1 MPAVELA
8 SGSSI
13 ALRVGCQNPQKM
25 SAFLPVP
32 TLRAQKVALMLV
44 TATLM
49 LSAFAMAQVAS
60 IQLEIIPPERNGW
73 IRLNAPPQPNT
84 LLRLETSPDLLTWAP
99 FATLHDGAFAYPD
112 AGSGHLTQRFYRG
125 FAQPRTAIDD
135 WKNQIVLPDDPF
147 RSASGNSSE
156 VRWLKFAI
164 LTSDPT
170 KVFYQ
175 DSIRYPFH
183 YEFATQRLPPFLGM
197 DRATF
202 DQLSLHPATQ
212 QVVLGSVLLPP
223 ASTTL
228 EYGIQF
234 VGLEAYPPVTVASYL
249 DLVSATIYSAVKRQ
263 PQYIPSWEQFDSAS
277 ANEAFFEEHGFPLAS
292 TDRWVGVSTVYAA
305 GWALGRL
312 VFIPASEITAAYT
325 DGRLLPTDILLT
337 DGVPAEVPLVAG
349 IISLRPST
357 PNSHVAIL
365 ARSFGIPFVYLP
377 DAQERTRVQGLAGH
391 EVVLR
396 ASNSA
401 GQDQIKVVDVQGA
414 LGDPLRSEI
423 LALKVPPLL
432 NFLPKANYG
441 ALSAPT
447 DNLFPADAKYFGGKA
462 ANFGLLRRTIPNSSP
477 PAIAFSFDLWDQFL
491 DQTLPS
497 GKTLRVDIAERLAP
511 YTTYPPDI
519 ATLRTTLATIRQT
532 ITGTARFSPAQQ
544 QAVLNA
550 LSVFD
555 PAQKIRFRSST
566 NMEDAEQFTGAGLYD
581 SFSGCLLDDLDGDT
595 SGPCGCDPGEPNERG
610 VFRAIQ
616 KVYASFYNDNA
627 FLERLRH
634 HVNESQVGMALLVH
648 HSFPNEEA
656 NGVATLDATFHS
668 SFASYAAD
676 LVTQVGEISVT
687 NPEGDA
693 LPELVHASQ
702 IGSIASLT
710 LKNRSSL
717 IPIGAYVLN
726 WDADYRALMNLL
738 VTVTNGYR
746 VLHPEKTRFLLDF
759 EYKKE
764 SGAMIVK
771 QVRPLPL
778 PSGTG
783 TVVPFL
789 INEPSD
795 YCVLQGEY
803 ADVFA
808 NHRLK
813 SQWTLRT
820 RSIRLTDANLQQSFY
835 ANSQLDY
842 VEPGTIS
849 RLEGLPSGWPGAAYS
864 ISGNLAQDS
873 WVLGTG
879 ADQRVYRLET
889 TVIRGVNEA
898 TSPLLTQADFSKF
911 FSVTYASPMP
921 TINQSG
927 IITTTTQER
936 VRLVPWPVRTPS
948 SQLQTRNFAAGSI
961 NIQVSFYWPEN
972 PHFGA
977 GYTAPLVEWVET
989 RITGLTSQ
997 PIVLHGYYSQTYR
1010 PEHHNFG
1017 ESFIF
1022 EPRLEEGIS
1031 SQTLAELIS
1040 ANIQLIHCVQ
1050 RVSGTTEVSVLGFDR
1065 QFRRLP

>member
-1 MPAVELA
+1 MSDFFLVATAFALRRNSARTLVRLLA
-8 SGSSI
+8 LTMAMLMLGGPVWAQSI
-13 ALRVGCQNPQKM
+13 A
-25 SAFLPVP
+25 
-32 TLRAQKVALMLV
+32 
-44 TATLM
+44 
-49 LSAFAMAQVAS
+49 
-60 IQLEIIPPERNGW
+60 IQLEIIPAERNGW
-73 IRLNAPPQPNT
+73 IRLNAPFQSNT
-84 LLRLETSPDLLTWAP
+84 LLRLQASPDLLTWAP

-112 AGSGHLTQRFYRG
+112 AEAGHLTQRFYRG
-125 FAQPRTAIDD
+125 FAQPKTAIDD
-135 WKNQIVLPDDPF
+135 WKNQIVLPNESF
-147 RSASGNSSE
+147 RSASSSSNE
-156 VRWLKFAI
+156 VRWVKFAI
-164 LTSDPT
+164 LASDPT

-175 DSIRYPFH
+175 DSVRYPFH

-197 DRATF
+197 DRTTF

-212 QVVLGSVLLPP
+212 QVILGAVLLPP
-223 ASTTL
+223 AGTTL

-234 VGLEAYPPVTVASYL
+234 VGLEPYPPGTVANLL
-249 DLVSATIYSAVKRQ
+249 DLVSATIYSPVKRQ
-263 PQYIPSWEQFDSAS
+263 PLYIPAWEQFDSAS
-277 ANEAFFEEHGFPLAS
+277 ANEAFFEDHGFPLAS
-292 TDRWVGVSTVYAA
+292 TDRWVGGSTVYAA

-312 VFIPASEITAAYT
+312 VFIPAPEITAAYT
-325 DGRLLPTDILLT
+325 DGRLLPGDILLT

-377 DAQERTRVQGLAGH
+377 DAGERTRVEALDGH
-391 EVVLR
+391 EVVFR
-396 ASNSA
+396 ASTSA
-401 GQDQIKVVDVQGA
+401 GQDQIKVIDVQGA
-414 LGDPLRSEI
+414 LSDPVRNEI

-432 NFLPKANYG
+432 SFEPKTSYG

-447 DNLFPADAKYFGGKA
+447 DNLVPADAKYFGGKA
-462 ANFGLLRRTIPNSSP
+462 ATFGLLRRTIPNSSP

-491 DQTLPS
+491 DQTLPN
-497 GKTLRVDIAERLAP
+497 GKTLRTDIAERLVP
-511 YTTYPPDI
+511 YTTYPPDM
-519 ATLRTTLATIRQT
+519 AALRMTLAAIRDL

-595 SGPCGCDPGEPNERG
+595 AGPCGCDPTEPNERG

-634 HVNESQVGMALLVH
+634 QVNESQVGMALLVH
-648 HSFPNEEA
+648 HSFPDEEA
-656 NGVATLDATFHS
+656 NGVATLDATYFS
-668 SFASYAAD
+668 STASYAAD
-676 LVTQVGEISVT
+676 LVTQIGEVSVT

-702 IGSIASLT
+702 FGAAASLT

-717 IPIGAYVLN
+717 VPLGAYVLN

-746 VLHPEKTRFLLDF
+746 LLQPGKTRFLLDF

-789 INEPSD
+789 INEPSE
-795 YCVLQGEY
+795 YCVFQGEY
-803 ADVFA
+803 ADVFS

-820 RSIRLTDANLQQSFY
+820 RSLRLTDANLQQSFY

-842 VEPGTIS
+842 VDSGTVS
-849 RLEGLPSGWPGAAYS
+849 RLEGSPSGWPGAAYS
-864 ISGNLAQDS
+864 ISGNVAQDR

-879 ADQRVYRLET
+879 ADQRVFQLET
-889 TVIRGVNEA
+889 SVIREVNEA
-898 TSPLLTQADFSKF
+898 KSPLFTQADFSKL
-911 FSVTYASPMP
+911 FSVTYATPIPKIS
-921 TINQSG
+921 QSG
-927 IITTTTQER
+927 SITTTTQER
-936 VRLVPWPVRTPS
+936 VRLVPWPMRTAS
-948 SQLQTRNFAAGSI
+948 SLLQSRNLSVGGI
-961 NIQVSFYWPEN
+961 GIQTSFFWPED
-972 PHFGA
+972 PHLAA

-989 RITGLTSQ
+989 RITGLTNE
-997 PIVLHGYYSQTYR
+997 PIVLQGYYSQTYR

-1031 SQTLAELIS
+1031 SEALAELIS
-1040 ANIQLIHCVQ
+1040 ANIQLLHCV
-1050 RVSGTTEVSVLGFDR
+1050 RRASGGIEISALGFDG